1 MSWVQSPPGASFFRV
16 YYRLKIDASGRSR
29 MDGWDFFIP
38 SIGIFVGLNV
48 LTCIVG
54 IRQLRLLERRVFALE
69 ERPAVPDVERA
80 AAAQAVVPTVTAYSI
95 PPYVSPNVYTYSPQ
109 LTAPPPAT
117 YYQQDPQALQ
127 PNAGYR
133 Y

>member
-1 MSWVQSPPGASFFRV
+1 
-16 YYRLKIDASGRSR
+16 

-54 IRQLRLLERRVFALE
+54 IRRLRLLERRVFALE
-69 ERPAVPDVERA
+69 ERPAVPDA
-80 AAAQAVVPTVTAYSI
+80 TAVTIA
-95 PPYVSPNVYTYSPQ
+95 PPVATYMPQSYISPNMYTYPPQ
-109 LTAPPPAT
+109 ASAPPTAT
-117 YYQQDPQALQ
+117 YYQQQQQDPQAIQ
-127 PNAGYR
+127 PNSGYR